1 MSSISGRPAATSPW
15 SFVNRNRSEAVTM
28 MMSPKSRKIMTLSV
42 AVFALLGLIGTYAIS
57 SF

>member
-1 MSSISGRPAATSPW
+1 
-15 SFVNRNRSEAVTM
+15 M

-57 SF
+57 IF

>member
-1 MSSISGRPAATSPW
+1 
-15 SFVNRNRSEAVTM
+15 M
-28 MMSPKSRKIMTLSV
+28 MMSPKSRKVMTLGV